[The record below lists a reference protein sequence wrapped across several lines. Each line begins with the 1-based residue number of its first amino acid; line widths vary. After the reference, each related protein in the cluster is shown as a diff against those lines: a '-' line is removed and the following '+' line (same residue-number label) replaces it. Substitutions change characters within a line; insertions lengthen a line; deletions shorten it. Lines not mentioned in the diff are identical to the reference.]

1 MVKHPYTGLLSMV
14 ELKLWSSLSKKE
26 HKSTSK
32 TMYVVHV
39 LVFNHPCYYFSHHLT
54 QAENCDGNSPLIVA
68 CWKGHGKIV
77 SVLLGNGAQVDDQ
90 NKV

>member
-1 MVKHPYTGLLSMV
+1 M
-14 ELKLWSSLSKKE
+14 SKKE

-54 QAENCDGNSPLIVA
+54 QAENGVSPLIVA
-68 CWKGHGKIV
+68 CFEGHGKIV
-77 SVLLGNGAQVDDQ
+77 SVLLDNGAHVDDQ
-90 NKV
+90 DKV